1 MSRIN
6 PVMTALKGAG
16 RKALIPYLMAGF
28 PEPSHTLGLM
38 HALVQGGADIIELGV
53 PFRDRD

>member
-6 PVMTALKGAG
+6 PVMAALKGAG
-16 RKALIPYLMAGF
+16 HQALIPYLMAGF

-38 HALVQGGADIIELGV
+38 HA
-53 PFRDRD
+53 